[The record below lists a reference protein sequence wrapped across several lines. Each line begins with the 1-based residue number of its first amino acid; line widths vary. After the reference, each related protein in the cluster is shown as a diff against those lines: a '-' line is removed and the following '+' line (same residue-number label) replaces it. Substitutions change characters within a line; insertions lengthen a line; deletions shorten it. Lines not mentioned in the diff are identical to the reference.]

1 MSLPIITIIISIVG
15 GAFFYK
21 IKRTLWNPAS
31 VFLFEWALVIYLA
44 SLQLYNLLDIST
56 EAYAFVLI
64 GVIAFFVGSLFGD
77 NLRSGKNRIDRVYE
91 INYSRMNIASI
102 VIIVFSLFRILFII

>member
-44 SLQLYNLLDIST
+44 SLQLYNLIDIST

-64 GVIAFFVGSLFGD
+64 GVIPPSPEVDIRRISHHENPPD
-77 NLRSGKNRIDRVYE
+77 NNLIINNIRNKLNTIITIDA
-91 INYSRMNIASI
+91 I
-102 VIIVFSLFRILFII
+102 FIRE

>member
-44 SLQLYNLLDIST
+44 SLQLYNLIDIST
-56 EAYAFVLI
+56 EAFCANWSYSFFCRLFVW
-64 GVIAFFVGSLFGD
+64 
-77 NLRSGKNRIDRVYE
+77 R
-91 INYSRMNIASI
+91 
-102 VIIVFSLFRILFII
+102 